1 MLALWLNRRESK
13 AMIKKS
19 LVYIKNGSVI
29 RIDDTIL
36 NRVKSRLR
44 GFKLVRKADWDVDLR
59 KSKDD
64 K

>member
-1 MLALWLNRRESK
+1 MN
-13 AMIKKS
+13 KS
-19 LVYIKNGSVI
+19 LIYRTDSGKEI

-36 NRVKSRLR
+36 NRIKARLR

-59 KSKDD
+59 KSQDD